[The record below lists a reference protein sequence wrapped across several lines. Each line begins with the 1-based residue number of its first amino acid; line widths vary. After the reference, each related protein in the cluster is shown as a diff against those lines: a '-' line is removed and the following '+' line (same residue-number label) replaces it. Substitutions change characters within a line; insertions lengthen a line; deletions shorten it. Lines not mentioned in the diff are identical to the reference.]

1 MEYVAIG
8 LCLIAIIAVGVILYQ
23 RKKKEAPTESFV
35 PSTVIIPAPAR
46 EGALILPA
54 QEDALQEI
62 SIHIE
67 MLPAEV
73 IPEGSKLA
81 EITDSKVLAHVNQLV
96 PNLAQAGNAVNNA
109 VQAVQANGEV
119 LYRAIIPAGAKLANS
134 RDMAG
139 AARGIFHG
147 ADGIRGHANLVAVE
161 AQKGTAVVANT
172 AAAAMGVAS
181 MVVGQYYMT
190 QINSELEKIG
200 NGISKVSDFQDNEYR
215 SRVFSLVNHVKKIA
229 AFQAEIIEN
238 DELRFSKISQLDNLE
253 EECTKL
259 LGQANLTLAGFANK
273 SDLDYEAYELELH
286 TAQNWFIY
294 QTTLLEILCRISD
307 LRYALHLGAVSR
319 EHCIALL
326 PTYTHQVAQ
335 TQAQLTKWHKET
347 IERLSVDTTEA
358 RRKRDGLD
366 RAIHFI
372 PGLFDDTANFRPISK
387 STAKM
392 IDSQSIGNTT
402 PYLDESDLYAHDVQ
416 LIAKNG
422 KIYYLPT
429 STVDQ

>member
-1 MEYVAIG
+1 MEYIAIG
-8 LCLIAIIAVGVILYQ
+8 LCLITIMAVCVMIH
-23 RKKKEAPTESFV
+23 RHKMKKDTTESFS
-35 PSTVIIPAPAR
+35 PNAVIAPAPGC
-46 EGALILPA
+46 EGKLILSA
-54 QEDALQEI
+54 QGSAPQEI

-73 IPEGSKLA
+73 IPKESKLA

-109 VQAVQANGEV
+109 AQAVQANGEV

-139 AARGIFHG
+139 AVRGFCHG
-147 ADGIRGHANLVAVE
+147 ADGIQVHANLVAVE
-161 AQKGTAVVANT
+161 TQKGTAVVANT

-200 NGISKVSDFQDNEYR
+200 NGISKISDFQDNEYR
-215 SRVFSLVNHVKKIA
+215 SRIFSLVNHVKKIA

-238 DELRFSKISQLDNLE
+238 DELRFSKISQLDSLE

-259 LGQANLTLAGFANK
+259 LGQANLALAGFANR
-273 SDLDYEAYELELH
+273 SDLDYETYELELH
-286 TAQNWFIY
+286 IAQNWFIY

-307 LRYALHLGAVSR
+307 LRYTLHLGVVSR
-319 EHCIALL
+319 EHCTSLL
-326 PTYTHQVAQ
+326 LTYTQQVAQ
-335 TQAQLTKWHKET
+335 TQARLSLWHKET
-347 IERLSVDTTEA
+347 IKRLCVDTAEV

-372 PGLFDDTANFRPISK
+372 PGLFDDAANFRPISK
-387 STAKM
+387 STAQM
-392 IDSQSIGNTT
+392 IDSQSIGNAT
-402 PYLDESDLYAHDVQ
+402 PYLEKSDLYVQDVQ
-416 LIAKNG
+416 LISKNG
-422 KIYYLPT
+422 KIYYLPN
-429 STVDQ
+429 SNANQ

>member
-23 RKKKEAPTESFV
+23 RKKKEATTESFV

-238 DELRFSKISQLDNLE
+238 DELRFSKISQLDSLE

-402 PYLDESDLYAHDVQ
+402 PYLDESDLYAYDVQ

>member
-23 RKKKEAPTESFV
+23 RKKKEATTESFV

-372 PGLFDDTANFRPISK
+372 PGLFDDTANFSPISK

-422 KIYYLPT
+422 KIYYLST

>member
-23 RKKKEAPTESFV
+23 RKKKEATTESFV

-161 AQKGTAVVANT
+161 AQKGTAIVANT

-190 QINSELEKIG
+190 QINSELEKIS

-238 DELRFSKISQLDNLE
+238 DELRFSKISQLDSLE

-416 LIAKNG
+416 LFAKNG